1 MRILVTGGRSYIAH
15 RTIRD
20 VLATYDATPPPT
32 LVHGAASGADRTAAQ
47 VATHVLGW
55 PVEEHPADW
64 KQHGRAAGPIRNQHM
79 VSLGADILIAF
90 PGGKGTAD
98 CVRRAERAGIPVHHV
113 EHTTQKENT

>member
-1 MRILVTGGRSYIAH
+1 MRIIVTGGRSYIAH
-15 RTIRD
+15 QAIRD
-20 VLATYDATPPPT
+20 VLATYDATPPPI

-64 KQHGRAAGPIRNQHM
+64 KQHGRAAGPIRNAAM

-98 CVRRAERAGIPVHHV
+98 MTRRAQAAGIPVRRVTEHHM
-113 EHTTQKENT
+113 EGLS

>member
-1 MRILVTGGRSYIAH
+1 MRILVTGGRTYIAY

-20 VLATYDATPPPT
+20 VLREYDTDPPPT

-64 KQHGRAAGPIRNQHM
+64 HQHGRAAGPIRNQHM

-98 CVRRAERAGIPVHHV
+98 MVRRAQAAGIPVHHV
-113 EHTTQKENT
+113 IEHTPEKES